1 MSHPD
6 AERTQAGSTWLHRYA
21 VLVVLSTACLVFAG
35 GLVTSTGSG
44 LAVPDWPLSYG
55 QVMPP
60 MVGGVLYEHG
70 HRMIATLV
78 GLLTIVLAVWLQRA
92 DKRRWMR
99 RLGWA
104 ALGLVVLQGVL
115 GGLTVLYFLPISISV
130 SHAGTA
136 ELFFALVTALALFTS
151 PRWNA
156 PRVYDERPAAV
167 RFLPLATATAVV
179 IYVQILLGALMR
191 HTGAGLAIPDFP
203 LAFGEIVPPLGD
215 PAAAI
220 HFAHRVGAV
229 AVSGMSIWVLVRVL
243 RAHGHQPELRNPA
256 TLLAALLAF
265 QIALG
270 AVTVLSGK
278 AVFPTTLHVA
288 VGASMWAT
296 SVVLALRARRHLATT
311 EAETAPLVNVEEA
324 RA

>member
-1 MSHPD
+1 MNHPHTD
-6 AERTQAGSTWLHRYA
+6 TTPTGTTWLHRYA
-21 VLVVLSTACLVFAG
+21 MLVVLFTAVLIFAG

-60 MVGGVLYEHG
+60 MVGGVFYEHG

-78 GLLTIVLAVWLQRA
+78 GIMTIILAVWLQRSE
-92 DKRRWMR
+92 KRRWMR
-99 RLGWA
+99 RLGWT

-115 GGLTVLYFLPISISV
+115 GGLTVLFFLPTSISV

-136 ELFFALVTALALFTS
+136 ELFFAVVTAIALFTS
-151 PRWNA
+151 PGWKA
-156 PRVYDERPAAV
+156 PRVYDERPAALNFV
-167 RFLPLATATAVV
+167 RLTTLTAIV

-203 LAFGEIVPPLGD
+203 LAFGQIIPPLGD
-215 PAAAI
+215 PAVAI
-220 HFAHRVGAV
+220 HFAHRAGAV
-229 AVSGMSIWVLVRVL
+229 AVTWMAVWVLVRVL
-243 RAHGHQPELRNPA
+243 RTHPDQPELRNPA
-256 TLLAALLAF
+256 MLLFALLSG

-270 AVTVLSGK
+270 AVTVLSAK
-278 AVFPTTLHVA
+278 AVFPTTVHVA
-288 VGASMWAT
+288 TGATMWVT
-296 SVVLALRARRHLATT
+296 SVVLALRARRHLAPA
-311 EAETAPLVNVEEA
+311 EAEASGHVRVEGV